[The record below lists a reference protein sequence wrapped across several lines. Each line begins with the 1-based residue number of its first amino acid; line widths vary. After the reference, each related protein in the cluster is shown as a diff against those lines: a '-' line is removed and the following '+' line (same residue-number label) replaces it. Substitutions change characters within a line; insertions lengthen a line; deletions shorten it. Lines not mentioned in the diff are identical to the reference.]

1 MSACSSE
8 SDVHMGA
15 QCAQCGVGSQAV
27 EEYDVAM
34 PAQHSTDLHSPLAG
48 ATIVVTRPAI
58 SANALKRGVRTW
70 GGNVVS
76 LPGTTLKKIGDANAA
91 KTALNVARSSDIVVF
106 VSPASVKYAFALA
119 HLRFARMTQVCAMGE
134 ATARALR
141 RHGVKNVLV
150 PLEAQTSEGLLAS
163 PELQRLRGKRVAVI
177 GAPGGREL
185 LIDTLKS
192 RRARVSSVHVYR
204 RSPPRFRRG
213 QLDALE
219 KAETP
224 LITLL
229 TSEEILHNLR
239 AVLPLPLFGKLAA
252 GELVVSS
259 LRLAMAARRS
269 LFGSVHVAAS
279 PAPADLLH
287 AASGALAQHRL

>member
-1 MSACSSE
+1 M
-8 SDVHMGA
+8 
-15 QCAQCGVGSQAV
+15 AV
-27 EEYDVAM
+27 KH
-34 PAQHSTDLHSPLAG
+34 PTDLHNPLAG
-48 ATIVVTRPAI
+48 ATIVVTRPSA
-58 SANALKRGVRTW
+58 SANALKRHARRL

-76 LPGTTLKKIGDANAA
+76 LPGTTLKKTDDAKAA
-91 KTALNVARSSDIVVF
+91 KAALSAARSSDIVVF
-106 VSPASVKYAFALA
+106 ISPAAVKHAFALA
-119 HLRFARMTQVCAMGE
+119 RPRFASTTQICAMGE

-141 RHGVKNVLV
+141 RHGMKKVLV
-150 PLEAQTSEGLLAS
+150 PLDAQTSEGLLAL
-163 PELQRLRGKRVAVI
+163 PELLRLRGKRVTVI
-177 GAPGGREL
+177 GAPGGREV

-192 RRARVSSVHVYR
+192 RKARVQAVHVYR
-204 RSPPRFRRG
+204 RAPPRFRRD
-213 QLDALE
+213 QLAALE
-219 KAETP
+219 NAEAP

-229 TSEEILHNLR
+229 TSEEILANLR

-269 LFGSVHVAAS
+269 LFGSVHIAAS